1 MTVVAI
7 DGPAAAGKSTVAR
20 AVARHLGF
28 RYVDTGGMY
37 RAVALAVLEAGV
49 DPADPEALR
58 ALLEHTTLATEEGRV
73 TLNGIDVSER
83 VRAADVTEV
92 VSRVA
97 AEPNVRRV
105 LVGHQRRM
113 AEEQDVVMEGRDV
126 GTAVF
131 PDAEYKVFLT
141 ATLTERAHRRRKQDP
156 EAGRS
161 LDEVAAA
168 VEARDVA
175 DQKRSVSPLVQA
187 PDAVEIDTTGLS
199 VEEVASRIASLVSGE
214 GRG

>member
-7 DGPAAAGKSTVAR
+7 DGPAGAGKSTVAR
-20 AVARHLGF
+20 ALARHLGF

-37 RAVALAVLEAGV
+37 RAVALAVLEAGI
-49 DPADPEALR
+49 DPTDPQALH
-58 ALLEHTTLATEEGRV
+58 ALLDHTTLETEEGRV
-73 TLNGIDVSER
+73 TLNRRDVSER
-83 VRAADVTEV
+83 VRAADVTAA

-126 GTAVF
+126 GTEVF
-131 PDAEYKVFLT
+131 PDAEVKVFLT
-141 ATLTERAHRRRKQDP
+141 ASLPERARRRQKQNPD
-156 EAGRS
+156 AGAS
-161 LDEVAAA
+161 LGEVAAA
-168 VEARDVA
+168 VEARDLA

-199 VEEVASRIASLVSGE
+199 IDDVVGWIAALVSE
-214 GRG
+214 AGRH